1 MKNKSTWKHIFLHDD
16 AVCAHMLSFFLLTL
30 TTGKNLHVQS
40 AAATLQVTT
49 VTRSHFDQIGS
60 TFCFALRSNVCVKAN
75 QQGRGYLNHQER
87 LKINENAEQAK
98 PFKPPSWRCDCGE
111 EAGTSPS
118 DCVHCR
124 ERFGSAQLRAR
135 RSSLARSQLLSKHTR
150 CRKKKRK
157 KIR

>member
-1 MKNKSTWKHIFLHDD
+1 M
-16 AVCAHMLSFFLLTL
+16 CAHMLSFFLLTL
-30 TTGKNLHVQS
+30 TTSKNLHVQS

-60 TFCFALRSNVCVKAN
+60 TFCFALRSNVPAKAN
-75 QQGRGYLNHQER
+75 QQGCGYLNHQKR

-98 PFKPPSWRCDCGE
+98 PFKPPSRRCDCGA

-124 ERFGSAQLRAR
+124 ASFDSAQLRAR
-135 RSSLARSQLLSKHTR
+135 CSSLARSQLLSKHTR
-150 CRKKKRK
+150 CREKKKRRK
-157 KIR
+157 KIS